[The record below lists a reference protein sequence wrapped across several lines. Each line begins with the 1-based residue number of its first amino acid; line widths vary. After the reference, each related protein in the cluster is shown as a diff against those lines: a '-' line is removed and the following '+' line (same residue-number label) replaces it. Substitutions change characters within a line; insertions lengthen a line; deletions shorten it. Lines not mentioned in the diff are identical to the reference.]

1 MCFHFLLVLYIWDCH
16 VDTLSLTAPHTSS
29 SQLCQSERTPVEL
42 QRIPPSGSSHFRTIE
57 RQDSFDMSYEPVI
70 SCSRV
75 GSVKVVRPQPRTQS
89 LDLSSL
95 AMQTTPLSME
105 KNSHI
110 SHSTPSDLSESCAP
124 PMKTVVDTQTLECRL
139 GEEENSSS
147 HSANPI
153 DSTDSL
159 GSQETTRTAEHI
171 NTVTDIII
179 NGSKNSMFNVTE
191 PKNSQIQLIKESED
205 CTVTATSSGS
215 TDLSNPQQQSASTER
230 SEQGA
235 TGSAPVSEGDS
246 GIDPTE
252 VVEEE
257 SGLEGSA
264 GASLTHK
271 TTVKAEGRDADSS
284 WTATEGLGA
293 NSSEASS
300 KVEQQDKKKG
310 EVFLKLSHL
319 GYFFAFLHFQ
329 CLKGTYNHFQAHHF
343 I

>member
-1 MCFHFLLVLYIWDCH
+1 
-16 VDTLSLTAPHTSS
+16 
-29 SQLCQSERTPVEL
+29 
-42 QRIPPSGSSHFRTIE
+42 
-57 RQDSFDMSYEPVI
+57 
-70 SCSRV
+70 
-75 GSVKVVRPQPRTQS
+75 
-89 LDLSSL
+89 
-95 AMQTTPLSME
+95 
-105 KNSHI
+105 
-110 SHSTPSDLSESCAP
+110 
-124 PMKTVVDTQTLECRL
+124 MKTVVDTQTLECRL
-139 GEEENSSS
+139 GEEENYSS

-179 NGSKNSMFNVTE
+179 NGSKNSTVSVTE
-191 PKNSQIQLIKESED
+191 PKNSEIQLIKESED

-215 TDLSNPQQQSASTER
+215 TDLLNPQQQSASTER

-271 TTVKAEGRDADSS
+271 TTLKTEGRDADSS
-284 WTATEGLGA
+284 WTATEGLA

-319 GYFFAFLHFQ
+319 G
-329 CLKGTYNHFQAHHF
+329 
-343 I
+343 